1 MALNGTMVKI
11 ETVTVGSGGTASIQ
25 FTNIP
30 QTYTDLVILASLRS
44 TRGGGNVAD
53 IRAEFNGSSTG
64 YTAKRLYGDGSSAGS
79 DNSLAS
85 LGNAASQTA
94 NTFSSHY
101 FYIPNYTSSNNKS
114 FSLDSAA
121 ENNATGAY
129 VTMSAY
135 LWSNTAAI
143 TSVLVRDFSDG
154 NTNNLVQYS
163 TATLYGISRTTSQIK
178 ATGGTVYD
186 DADYVYH
193 LFTSSGT
200 FTPSQALTADVVV
213 VAGGG
218 GGGSTVGGGGG
229 AGGFRNISAQSL
241 TATTAYT
248 VTVGGG
254 GAGGTSSNR
263 GANGNNSSFAGTGL
277 TTITATAGG
286 AGGGNN
292 QNTGN
297 NGGSG
302 GGSASYNGTGAGT
315 GNSGSFS
322 PAEGT
327 NGGTDTG
334 GGTFTKGGGG
344 GGGATVAGA
353 NAGSGVGGA
362 GGDGSSAIS
371 SWLVATNT
379 GVDVSGTRWIAGGGG
394 GGAGVNPTGSG
405 GAGGKGGGGSWVQ
418 APTVPTAAIVN
429 TGGGGAGGGQNSDTS
444 AVSGG
449 AGASGIV
456 IVRYAK

>member
-11 ETVTVGSGGTASIQ
+11 ETVTVGSGGAASID
-25 FTNIP
+25 FTSIP
-30 QTYTDLVILASLRS
+30 QTYTDLKIVISGRS
-44 TRGGGNVAD
+44 SSTP
-53 IRAEFNGSSTG
+53 AEGMYIAFNGSTSNFSG
-64 YTAKRLYGDGSSAGS
+64 RYLIGDGANASSGVLARYVGS
-79 DNSLAS
+79 IFGAV
-85 LGNAASQTA
+85 GTA
-94 NTFSSHY
+94 NVFNNTEV
-101 FYIPNYTSSNNKS
+101 YIPNYTSSNNKS
-114 FSLDSAA
+114 FSVDNVA
-121 ENNATGAY
+121 ENNATTGYQNLIAG
-129 VTMSAY
+129 
-135 LWSNTAAI
+135 LWSSSSAI
-143 TSVLVRDFSDG
+143 TSISITCTGF
-154 NTNNLVQYS
+154 TQHS
-163 TATLYGISRTTSQIK
+163 TATLYGISRTTAQIK
-178 ATGGTVYD
+178 ATGGMVYD
-186 DADYVYH
+186 DASFVYH

-302 GGSASYNGTGAGT
+302 GGSASFNGTGAGT

-394 GGAGVNPTGSG
+394 GGAGVSPTGSG